1 MADGAS
7 STNISCGNLLVG
19 VGTRTESVNWSYRSN
34 CCDNS
39 ILLLLPLYACP
50 SMIEKGSSP
59 EGGCQRGWARL
70 PVPSGSAL
78 LAGGTHAQSELAE
91 DDQDDAFVLYGT
103 WKSIRRSCNRL
114 RGFHRCH
121 WPTRRLRPCIHSLP
135 AVAAILRPTHLP
147 SLPSLTPFSRARLAS
162 LPGPSTVSPSSFG
175 PQEDEKMSTWEV
187 LQIFNPPLSPYL
199 RRGTGHDLPECQ
211 RFSRQ
216 ASFEHM
222 G

>member
-1 MADGAS
+1 MDGQDSPYQVAAPCWLAEL
-7 STNISCGNLLVG
+7 TLKVNLLK
-19 VGTRTESVNWSYRSN
+19 S
-34 CCDNS
+34 
-39 ILLLLPLYACP
+39 
-50 SMIEKGSSP
+50 
-59 EGGCQRGWARL
+59 
-70 PVPSGSAL
+70 
-78 LAGGTHAQSELAE
+78 
-91 DDQDDAFVLYGT
+91 DQDDAFVLYGT

-135 AVAAILRPTHLP
+135 AVAAILRPTLTFPPFPLSPPSQEPDWPVGPALLP
-147 SLPSLTPFSRARLAS
+147 SPRHHLVPRKMRKCP
-162 LPGPSTVSPSSFG
+162 PGKFCKSST
-175 PQEDEKMSTWEV
+175 
-187 LQIFNPPLSPYL
+187 PPLSPYL

>member
-7 STNISCGNLLVG
+7 STNVSCGYLLVC

-91 DDQDDAFVLYGT
+91 DAQDDAIAADLLYNGT

-121 WPTRRLRPCIHSLP
+121 LPTRRLRPCIHSLP
-135 AVAAILRPTHLP
+135 AVAAIITPSHLP
-147 SLPSLTPFSRARLAS
+147 PLPSLTPFSRARLAS

-187 LQIFNPPLSPYL
+187 LQILSLSLTLSKAWDSARPS
-199 RRGTGHDLPECQ
+199 RVSDILP
-211 RFSRQ
+211 S
-216 ASFEHM
+216 SIL
-222 G
+222 

>member
-1 MADGAS
+1 MRATMPAARGAAADVPTFDQSECFGGRKQIRQPSFLHIFFHGSLLHPPSYNKSKSWRTCVTDRAS
-7 STNISCGNLLVG
+7 STNISCGNLLVC

-91 DDQDDAFVLYGT
+91 
-103 WKSIRRSCNRL
+103 
-114 RGFHRCH
+114 
-121 WPTRRLRPCIHSLP
+121 
-135 AVAAILRPTHLP
+135 
-147 SLPSLTPFSRARLAS
+147 
-162 LPGPSTVSPSSFG
+162 
-175 PQEDEKMSTWEV
+175 E
-187 LQIFNPPLSPYL
+187 
-199 RRGTGHDLPECQ
+199 
-211 RFSRQ
+211 
-216 ASFEHM
+216 
-222 G
+222 